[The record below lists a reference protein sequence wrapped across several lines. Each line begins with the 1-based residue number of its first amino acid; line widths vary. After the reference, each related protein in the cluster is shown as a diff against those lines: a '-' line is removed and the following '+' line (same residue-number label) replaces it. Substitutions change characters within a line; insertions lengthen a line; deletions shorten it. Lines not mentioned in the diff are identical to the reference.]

1 MSASYSLAGSERR
14 GPSARR
20 AQNLIDES
28 VDPRSDRRDE
38 ERRESPRAS
47 GRFWV
52 RDPAHG
58 GVAEVYDGDLSLH
71 GASFVA
77 MHPPHG
83 TTLEVGMWLPGQPSQ
98 LQASA
103 RVIHRARLA
112 GATAV
117 QVRFEQVNAAFSSAL
132 ALYLL
137 EQNQEPAAR

>member
-1 MSASYSLAGSERR
+1 MSASYSLAGNERR

-20 AQNLIDES
+20 AQNLIDET
-28 VDPRSDRRDE
+28 VEPRSDRRGD
-38 ERRESPRAS
+38 ERRDSPRAA

-52 RDPAHG
+52 RDPSHG
-58 GVAEVYDGDLSLH
+58 GVSEVFDGDLSLH
-71 GASFVA
+71 GASFIA

-83 TTLEVGMWLPGQPSQ
+83 TTLEVGMWLPGQMKQ
-98 LQASA
+98 LQVTA

-117 QVRFEQVNAAFSSAL
+117 QVRFEQMNPAFSAAL

-137 EQNQEPAAR
+137 EKAQEP